1 MHQDNEFRLFT
12 KVNNYYSYVST
23 YVSNN
28 IPNIHRDL
36 RINLLEESYSLVR
49 NIYNAS
55 YTKGNI
61 RMKYLNEMLV
71 NISMIDMLIEIL
83 INLLSKERKHLHNAI
98 GMLTEIK
105 NMIYAWKSHEEN
117 S

>member
-12 KVNNYYSYVST
+12 KVNNYYSYVRT

-61 RMKYLNEMLV
+61 RMKHLNEMLV

-105 NMIYAWKSHEEN
+105 NMVYAWKSNEEN